1 MTDRAPMI
9 GESFSHYLIVEKLG
23 GGGMGVVY
31 KATETRLN
39 RAVALKFL
47 PDEMAGNA
55 TALERFRR
63 EAQAASALN
72 HPNICTIYDVG
83 ESDGRNFIAME
94 CLDGT
99 TLKARIA
106 GRALPMESVLEW
118 GSEIADALDAA
129 HKKGIVHRDIKP
141 ANLFVTERGHVKV
154 LDFGLAKLTQTTGG
168 IVNYS
173 AQPTATA
180 TELEDL
186 TRPGTTVGTFSYMS
200 PEQLRGEELDARTD
214 LFSFG
219 VVLYEMATGLQ
230 PFRGDTSGLVSD
242 GILNRTP
249 TAAVRLNPDVPAKL
263 EEILGKALEK
273 NRKLR
278 YQSAADLRADL
289 QRLRRDTETA
299 RGADER
305 VDAES
310 ELAGAGSRTRS
321 NESASHGWPG
331 RLVGAGAVVA
341 ILLVVG
347 GWLIFSRKAHALT
360 DKDTVVLGDFS
371 NATGDKV
378 FDGSLRQ
385 GLSVQLEQS
394 PFLSIT
400 PDEQVH
406 QTLVMMQTPEAKLTP
421 DVARELCQRLGSAA
435 VLTGSITQV
444 GAPYLLTV
452 KAESCANGETLVST
466 EAQAADKSHVLDALG
481 KTATDIR
488 NKLGESL
495 NSVKKTDV
503 PLEQASTSSLQALQD
518 FSNGIRVIYTQ
529 GDAAAIP
536 FLKQAIDEDPQFA
549 LAYAY
554 LGIALTTTGQPSA
567 ATAASQK
574 AYEFRDRT
582 SGHEKFFI
590 AATYNKEVTGDLEK
604 AEQACDLWISEYP
617 RAKKMPLTYLA
628 GAILPVMGKYE
639 KAFQAADEALHT
651 KPDNSISYAL
661 YIFNAVA
668 LDRLEEGKAV
678 NQEAIER
685 KIENPAISIGMYQLY
700 FLEDDTAGM
709 AKLLEKSTTD
719 EVSNATLLSMDAD
732 TAAYDGHVKRAR
744 ELSRRAVELAKPHMA
759 ESAATYSNV
768 AALREAVFGNAN
780 EARKLIV
787 ADVPD
792 SARDVRSAV
801 AMVLAF
807 TGDSARSARLADALE
822 KDFPEDSL
830 VKRNFL
836 PTIRAQ
842 LALVR
847 GDADGAIE
855 LLRSAA
861 PYELGQTTGSTYGWN
876 AMYPVYVRGEAYL
889 AAKRGAEAK
898 GEFQKILAHRG
909 AVLNEPIAATA
920 RLELGR
926 AYAMQGDSAK
936 ARAAYEDF
944 FGLWKDADSD
954 IPVFVAAKAEFAKL
968 Q

>member
-1 MTDRAPMI
+1 
-9 GESFSHYLIVEKLG
+9 
-23 GGGMGVVY
+23 
-31 KATETRLN
+31 
-39 RAVALKFL
+39 
-47 PDEMAGNA
+47 
-55 TALERFRR
+55 
-63 EAQAASALN
+63 
-72 HPNICTIYDVG
+72 
-83 ESDGRNFIAME
+83 
-94 CLDGT
+94 
-99 TLKARIA
+99 
-106 GRALPMESVLEW
+106 
-118 GSEIADALDAA
+118 
-129 HKKGIVHRDIKP
+129 
-141 ANLFVTERGHVKV
+141 
-154 LDFGLAKLTQTTGG
+154 
-168 IVNYS
+168 
-173 AQPTATA
+173 
-180 TELEDL
+180 
-186 TRPGTTVGTFSYMS
+186 
-200 PEQLRGEELDARTD
+200 
-214 LFSFG
+214 
-219 VVLYEMATGLQ
+219 
-230 PFRGDTSGLVSD
+230 
-242 GILNRTP
+242 
-249 TAAVRLNPDVPAKL
+249 
-263 EEILGKALEK
+263 
-273 NRKLR
+273 
-278 YQSAADLRADL
+278 
-289 QRLRRDTETA
+289 
-299 RGADER
+299 
-305 VDAES
+305 
-310 ELAGAGSRTRS
+310 
-321 NESASHGWPG
+321 
-331 RLVGAGAVVA
+331 
-341 ILLVVG
+341 
-347 GWLIFSRKAHALT
+347 
-360 DKDTVVLGDFS
+360 
-371 NATGDKV
+371 
-378 FDGSLRQ
+378 
-385 GLSVQLEQS
+385 
-394 PFLSIT
+394 
-400 PDEQVH
+400 
-406 QTLVMMQTPEAKLTP
+406 
-421 DVARELCQRLGSAA
+421 
-435 VLTGSITQV
+435 
-444 GAPYLLTV
+444 
-452 KAESCANGETLVST
+452 
-466 EAQAADKSHVLDALG
+466 
-481 KTATDIR
+481 
-488 NKLGESL
+488 
-495 NSVKKTDV
+495 
-503 PLEQASTSSLQALQD
+503 
-518 FSNGIRVIYTQ
+518 
-529 GDAAAIP
+529 
-536 FLKQAIDEDPQFA
+536 
-549 LAYAY
+549 
-554 LGIALTTTGQPSA
+554 
-567 ATAASQK
+567 
-574 AYEFRDRT
+574 
-582 SGHEKFFI
+582 
-590 AATYNKEVTGDLEK
+590 
-604 AEQACDLWISEYP
+604 
-617 RAKKMPLTYLA
+617 MPLTYLA